1 MIPGQCKMYHKY
13 RDLVTMGDYY
23 RIASYSDNGYFDA
36 YMTVSKDRAE
46 SLLTFVQVMNRP
58 NVHSRIIR
66 LKGLDPDAKYL
77 IKKFNMETGEDEV
90 YLSYM
95 DKPLSGETLMSGGIV
110 IENLWGDNRGL
121 LLHIVKA

>member
-1 MIPGQCKMYHKY
+1 
-13 RDLVTMGDYY
+13 
-23 RIASYSDNGYFDA
+23 
-36 YMTVSKDRAE
+36 
-46 SLLTFVQVMNRP
+46 
-58 NVHSRIIR
+58 
-66 LKGLDPDAKYL
+66 
-77 IKKFNMETGEDEV
+77 METGEDEV